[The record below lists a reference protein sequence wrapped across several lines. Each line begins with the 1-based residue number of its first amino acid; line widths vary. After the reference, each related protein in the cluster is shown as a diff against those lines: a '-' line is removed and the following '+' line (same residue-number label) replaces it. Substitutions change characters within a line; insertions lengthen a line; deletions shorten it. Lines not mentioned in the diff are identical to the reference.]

1 MKKLLPEKV
10 LRANLIKLNEHMQIL
25 PVTEKEIQHAL
36 SSNYQDF
43 EDAVQVFTALNGKI
57 DYLITR
63 NIKDFK
69 LSPIPALTADQF
81 LQLNNHSS
89 K

>member
-57 DYLITR
+57 DYIITR

-81 LQLNNHSS
+81 LQLHNHSS